1 MHHRVKKQMDFKF
14 SHCFYIKWSLFYIM
28 SKYNQ
33 TFPGK
38 SCLWKEL
45 SKSKRNYITW
55 WRFPTGRGHRFLAK
69 NMLFS
74 EAFRDTTIKGW
85 WKIAHIAILIDLDL
99 IFLFRFEPNPHIENA
114 QFVMTNSTLTMFLM
128 SMMNNVTLLCVFM
141 LRNPWDR
148 DLGPIILV

>member
-1 MHHRVKKQMDFKF
+1 
-14 SHCFYIKWSLFYIM
+14 M

-38 SCLWKEL
+38 SCLWKEV

-74 EAFRDTTIKGW
+74 EVFRDTTIKGW
-85 WKIAHIAILIDLDL
+85 WWKMAHIAIILIDLDL
-99 IFLFRFEPNPHIENA
+99 NVFFFRFEPNRHIVNA
-114 QFVMTNSTLTMFLM
+114 QFAMTNSTLTMFLM
-128 SMMNNVTLLCVFM
+128 SMMNNVTLLYVFM